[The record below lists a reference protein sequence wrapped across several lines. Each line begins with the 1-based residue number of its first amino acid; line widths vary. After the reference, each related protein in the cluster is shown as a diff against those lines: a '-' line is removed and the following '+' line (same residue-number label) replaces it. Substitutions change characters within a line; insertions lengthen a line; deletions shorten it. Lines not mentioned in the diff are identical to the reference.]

1 MRSPNKPRTR
11 NKPGRRSPGNVIN
24 RVFESTG
31 PEGKVRGNPQQI
43 IEKYLALSRDA
54 LLGGDRVASEN
65 FAQHS
70 EHYARLLNEAQRE
83 IEARREQQENQN
95 PQRRF
100 DHERRTQPHP
110 GNGEAT
116 AGGPMR
122 VGNPLDGDLVDTP
135 ENEPLNII
143 GTQAPDVIAQRK
155 KRPDI
160 EANASG

>member
-70 EHYARLLNEAQRE
+70 EHYARLLNDAQRE

-95 PQRRF
+95 SQRRF
-100 DHERRTQPHP
+100 EHERRAQPHP
-110 GNGEAT
+110 GNGDAT
-116 AGGPMR
+116 GPLR
-122 VGNPLDGDLVDTP
+122 VGGNPLDGDLVDTP
-135 ENEPLNII
+135 ESEPLSVI
-143 GTQAPDVIAQRK
+143 GTRSPDVIAQNK
-155 KRPDI
+155 KRPDL
-160 EANASG
+160 EANTNG

>member
-83 IEARREQQENQN
+83 IEARREQHENQN
-95 PQRRF
+95 SQRRF
-100 DHERRTQPHP
+100 EHERRPQPHP
-110 GNGEAT
+110 GNGET
-116 AGGPMR
+116 TGPLR

-135 ENEPLNII
+135 ESEPLSVI
-143 GTQAPDVIAQRK
+143 GTQAPDVIAQNK
-155 KRPDI
+155 KRPDL
-160 EANASG
+160 EANANG

>member
-83 IEARREQQENQN
+83 IERINTEILQEWVMGKGKK
-95 PQRRF
+95 P
-100 DHERRTQPHP
+100 
-110 GNGEAT
+110 
-116 AGGPMR
+116 
-122 VGNPLDGDLVDTP
+122 VSW
-135 ENEPLNII
+135 
-143 GTQAPDVIAQRK
+143 GTLTEVLRH
-155 KRPDI
+155 I
-160 EANASG
+160 ELCALASEIEEVKLKPTLSTKL

>member
-24 RVFESTG
+24 RVFDSTG

-95 PQRRF
+95 SQRRF
-100 DHERRTQPHP
+100 DHERRAQPHP
-110 GNGEAT
+110 GNGEST
-116 AGGPMR
+116 GGPMR
-122 VGNPLDGDLVDTP
+122 VSNPLDGDLVDTP
-135 ENEPLNII
+135 ESEPLNVIR
-143 GTQAPDVIAQRK
+143 TQPPDVIAQRK
-155 KRPDI
+155 KRPDL

>member
-1 MRSPNKPRTR
+1 MRSPNKPRPR

-95 PQRRF
+95 SQRRF
-100 DHERRTQPHP
+100 EHERRAHPHP
-110 GNGEAT
+110 GNGEAS
-116 AGGPMR
+116 GPLR

-135 ENEPLNII
+135 ENESLSVI
-143 GTQAPDVIAQRK
+143 GTQTPDVIAQNK
-155 KRPDI
+155 KRPDL
-160 EANASG
+160 EANADG